1 MTRKSP
7 KSVNVNRLRS
17 GDILLSRPRGI
28 ESWFIAKLGG
38 SRFSHAEIVVNEPEG
53 GLCVYEATT
62 DHTSQKEVVGLVRKK
77 LLVDY
82 QYAPRFPSRAAS
94 ADEKRKFFDRPS
106 EEREPVLAKDIS
118 EYVEFEVLRRPG
130 PVAPEFR
137 KFQNA
142 LAAICSPLHLEPYA
156 GIDAISRLTAFPWL
170 VNVLAKR
177 TGLIPD
183 HIVPGLF
190 CSQLVAM
197 VYKEGGFALSSLPP
211 EDVTPRHLA
220 EFARM
225 PNGPLVVVPPQT
237 LLFSPGSEYVLANDW
252 RATNAAVNR
261 HSADTAFPI
270 RIWETIER
278 DLKRMIHWKPK
289 FWNWPPD

>member
-1 MTRKSP
+1 MSNYAERFL
-7 KSVNVNRLRS
+7 NVNRLRS
-17 GDILLSRPRGI
+17 GDILLSRSRGI

-38 SRFSHAEIVVNEPEG
+38 SRISHAEIVVGEPEG

-62 DHTSQKEVVGLVRKK
+62 DHTSQKKIVGLVRKK
-77 LLVDY
+77 LLADY

-94 ADEKRKFFDRPS
+94 ADEKREFFDRPP

-118 EYVEFEVLRRPG
+118 EYAEFEVLRRPV
-130 PVAPEFR
+130 PVTPEFR

-156 GIDAISRLTAFPWL
+156 GIDAISGLTAFPRL
-170 VNVLAKR
+170 AKVLTKR

-183 HIVPGLF
+183 HVVPGLF

-220 EFARM
+220 ALARM
-225 PNGPLVVVPPQT
+225 PSSPLAVVPPQT
-237 LLFSPGSEYVLANDW
+237 LLFSPGSEYELVSDWLAM
-252 RATNAAVNR
+252 NAALNR
-261 HSADTAFPI
+261 HSANTALPI
-270 RIWETIER
+270 RICQTIER

-289 FWNWPPD
+289 F